1 MTSTFPRTLI
11 ATAIAIA
18 IGLLSHCTTQR
29 SADRSGMTTPPK
41 LVPGDADAPS
51 QITPSQSLEIA
62 QKFMNHEW
70 RPFARNILHGADP
83 KGIIVNTPDAG
94 FKDHLARSGWWLPG
108 EVNRGIPYKWGGFD
122 DPPAFDRQVGAGAAA
137 GDVSSPQKRQ
147 ADNAGVSE
155 QAAGVDCS
163 GFISRCLKLPSVHD
177 TTQLPSLCRPIE
189 SQDLRP
195 GDILNIP
202 RGHVILCAGWARP
215 DQSWIY
221 FYETGGPPDYWK
233 PGLKEAP
240 LAALLELGYT
250 PLRYRGMAYE
260 PKTSG
265 KEVLTRSAIS
275 KAATVT

>member
-1 MTSTFPRTLI
+1 M
-11 ATAIAIA
+11 
-18 IGLLSHCTTQR
+18 
-29 SADRSGMTTPPK
+29 PPV
-41 LVPGDADAPS
+41 LVAGDADAPS

-70 RPFARNILHGADP
+70 RPFARNILHGADQ
-83 KGIIVNTPDAG
+83 KGIVVNTPDAS
-94 FKDHLARSGWWLPG
+94 FKDPLARSGWWLPG
-108 EVNRGIPYKWGGFD
+108 EVNRGVPYKWGGFD
-122 DPPAFDRQVGAGAAA
+122 DTSAFDRQVATGAAA
-137 GDVSSPQKRQ
+137 GDVSSPQKRR
-147 ADNAGVSE
+147 ADNAGVSD

-163 GFISRCLKLPSVHD
+163 GFISRCLNLPTVHD
-177 TTQLPSLCRPIE
+177 TTQLPNICRHIE
-189 SQDLRP
+189 PQDLRP

-202 RGHVILCAGWARP
+202 RGHVVLCAGWARP

-221 FYETGGPPDYWK
+221 YYETGGPPDYWK

-260 PKTSG
+260 QKTSG

-275 KAATVT
+275 KAETVTEPVIGEP